1 MTNKRLE
8 RRIKDDLTQKS
19 QPNLDRITAKS
30 STISKDKDIIYDEVL
45 TLARKRRVYMVL
57 IGTFMV
63 VLMVILGTVG
73 QSKISKDIGTPPYE
87 TGGTGGDDIYFG
99 HDTMVK
105 WDFTDTIDS
114 INERK
119 GTKYKQFHG
128 YTVCTSANA
137 LNYIGYVWVEYETFT
152 ESSIMMI
159 TLRIFS
165 QKNVSLDYVYM
176 AKRLGNEFIYGDFN
190 VKYSY
195 EYDGIL
201 HTYNVYMVD
210 TTTDYTYILQIDD
223 TEQYPLEHYLEN
235 LY

>member
-1 MTNKRLE
+1 MANKRLE

-30 STISKDKDIIYDEVL
+30 STISKDNDIIYDEVL
-45 TLARKRRVYMVL
+45 TVARKRRVYMVL

-63 VLMVILGTVG
+63 VLMVILGTMG
-73 QSKISKDIGTPPYE
+73 LSNISKDIGNPPYE
-87 TGGTGGDDIYFG
+87 KGGNNIYFG
-99 HDTMVK
+99 QDTTIK
-105 WDFTDTIDS
+105 WDFTDTINS

-119 GTKYKQFHG
+119 GTKYKQFHV
-128 YTVCTSANA
+128 YDIITSANA

-152 ESSIMMI
+152 ESSIVQVS
-159 TLRIFS
+159 LKIFS
-165 QKNVSLDYVYM
+165 QKNVSLEYVYQSE
-176 AKRLGNEFIYGDFN
+176 RLGNEFIYGDFN

-195 EYDGIL
+195 EYDDIL

>member
-1 MTNKRLE
+1 MANKRLE

-30 STISKDKDIIYDEVL
+30 STISKDNDIIYDEVL
-45 TLARKRRVYMVL
+45 TVARKRRVYMVL

-63 VLMVILGTVG
+63 VLMVILGTMG
-73 QSKISKDIGTPPYE
+73 LRNISKDIGNPPYE
-87 TGGTGGDDIYFG
+87 KGGNNIYFG
-99 HDTMVK
+99 QDTIIK
-105 WDFTDTIDS
+105 WDFTDTIDG

-128 YTVCTSANA
+128 YDIITSANA
-137 LNYIGYVWVEYETFT
+137 LNYIGYVWVEYENLT

-165 QKNVSLDYVYM
+165 QKNVSLEYIYQSE
-176 AKRLGNEFIYGDFN
+176 RLGNEFIYGDFN

-210 TTTDYTYILQIDD
+210 TATDYTYILQIDN

>member
-1 MTNKRLE
+1 MANKRLE

-30 STISKDKDIIYDEVL
+30 STISKDNDIIYDEVL
-45 TLARKRRVYMVL
+45 TVARKRRVYMVL

-63 VLMVILGTVG
+63 VLMVILGTMG
-73 QSKISKDIGTPPYE
+73 LRNISKDIGNPPYE
-87 TGGTGGDDIYFG
+87 KGGNNIYFG
-99 HDTMVK
+99 QDTIIK

-128 YTVCTSANA
+128 YDIITSANA
-137 LNYIGYVWVEYETFT
+137 LNYIGYVWVEYENLT

-165 QKNVSLDYVYM
+165 QKNVSLEYVYQSE
-176 AKRLGNEFIYGDFN
+176 RLGNEFIYGDFN

-210 TTTDYTYILQIDD
+210 TATDYTYILQIDN